1 MFGSGRK
8 VVGGCGQKR
17 VRGLTSGGL
26 KGKIGC
32 ISFLGKWD
40 NHPAF
45 TTTRLNLIDLVCMHS
60 AAQSAKRSLTLRL
73 KSGG

>member
-17 VRGLTSGGL
+17 VLGRTSGGI

-32 ISFLGKWD
+32 IWFPAKLDS
-40 NHPAF
+40 NPAF
-45 TTTRLNLIDLVCMHS
+45 TTTRLNLIDIVSLHS
-60 AAQSAKRSLTLRL
+60 GAQYAKRSLTLRL
-73 KSGG
+73 KSRG

>member
-8 VVGGCGQKR
+8 VVGGCGLKR
-17 VRGLTSGGL
+17 VHGRISGGI
-26 KGKIGC
+26 KEKIGC
-32 ISFLGKWD
+32 ILFLGKWD

-45 TTTRLNLIDLVCMHS
+45 TITRLNLIDLVFMRS